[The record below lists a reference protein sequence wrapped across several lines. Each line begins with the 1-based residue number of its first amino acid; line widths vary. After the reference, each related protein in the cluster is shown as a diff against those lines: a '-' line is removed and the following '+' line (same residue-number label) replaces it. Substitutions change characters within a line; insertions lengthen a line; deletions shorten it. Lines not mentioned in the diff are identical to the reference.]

1 MSAAKRTR
9 VVFLWHMHQPPYR
22 SPLSGEYLLPWV
34 LLHAMRDYYDMPLL
48 ARETDGARMTFNLSP
63 SLVQQLEDY
72 AAGTNRDVFLAAAMR
87 PPADLTPE
95 GRRFLVENFFSVHP
109 ETMLKP
115 HERYA
120 QLADKLRTAPSPEA
134 RVARFDDQ
142 ELMDLQVWF
151 FLAWAGRSLRRDPRV
166 AELLR
171 RGRDFRQEDKHLLRE
186 AVLEQLRRTLPL
198 YRELQDE
205 GRIEVSTSPMYHP
218 ILPLLVSME
227 SALEATPELR
237 LPLSRFGYARDAGEQ
252 VHRALR
258 FAAEKWGRPVA
269 GLWPPEAA
277 VSQPVLRT
285 LGEEGVRWVAADEK
299 VLARSLAASGTPR
312 ARGETLYTPWRH
324 GDTTLFFRDA
334 VLSDLIGFVYSRW
347 ETGTAVDHF
356 VSELAKAS
364 ARSSLDSPVVTIAM
378 DGENAWEYY
387 VNDGYDFLEVLY
399 RRLARDDRF
408 ELTTPSAILEEGEA
422 CPVLERVSA
431 GTWIDGTFATWIG
444 DPVKNR
450 AWEHLSSARATAA
463 SSLVHRRLEP
473 RETDELVDLLHRAEA
488 SDWFWWMGASHSSA
502 YDVEFDLLFRQ
513 HLKAIYRKVGQQAPP
528 ELDWPLSRPTGSLSR
543 VELPVHRISPAITGK
558 RDGYYKWLSAGR
570 AELVQGFFHR
580 PRTVV
585 SRLLFGFDAERLYFE
600 IESHRPLGPLMRER
614 RVSFHLTFVNPV
626 HREIRLWVDAGGRER
641 VTCLETGKD
650 CPLSELA
657 AGSVLELALPFALM
671 EADGVPAGP
680 GTLVELYVIV
690 ARKGMEM
697 ERFPQTENV
706 VFTIRGEELD
716 VENWHV

>member
-1 MSAAKRTR
+1 
-9 VVFLWHMHQPPYR
+9 
-22 SPLSGEYLLPWV
+22 
-34 LLHAMRDYYDMPLL
+34 
-48 ARETDGARMTFNLSP
+48 
-63 SLVQQLEDY
+63 
-72 AAGTNRDVFLAAAMR
+72 
-87 PPADLTPE
+87 
-95 GRRFLVENFFSVHP
+95 
-109 ETMLKP
+109 
-115 HERYA
+115 
-120 QLADKLRTAPSPEA
+120 
-134 RVARFDDQ
+134 
-142 ELMDLQVWF
+142 
-151 FLAWAGRSLRRDPRV
+151 
-166 AELLR
+166 
-171 RGRDFRQEDKHLLRE
+171 
-186 AVLEQLRRTLPL
+186 
-198 YRELQDE
+198 
-205 GRIEVSTSPMYHP
+205 
-218 ILPLLVSME
+218 
-227 SALEATPELR
+227 
-237 LPLSRFGYARDAGEQ
+237 
-252 VHRALR
+252 
-258 FAAEKWGRPVA
+258 
-269 GLWPPEAA
+269 
-277 VSQPVLRT
+277 
-285 LGEEGVRWVAADEK
+285 
-299 VLARSLAASGTPR
+299 
-312 ARGETLYTPWRH
+312 
-324 GDTTLFFRDA
+324 
-334 VLSDLIGFVYSRW
+334 
-347 ETGTAVDHF
+347 VDHF

-488 SDWFWWMGASHSSA
+488 SDW
-502 YDVEFDLLFRQ
+502 
-513 HLKAIYRKVGQQAPP
+513 QQAPP